1 MQLSQSVPSAANVE
15 AYAKIVKEK
24 YYIRTLVKVS
34 QEIIESASSGEES
47 ADVLLDNAEQRIYD
61 IRQGRAVVGPSR
73 FSEVVG
79 LVYEKL
85 YQLSSDEKHL
95 YAGLATGFNELD
107 RVITGLN
114 KSDLILI
121 GARPAMGKTSFALNL
136 ARNVAVKGNKKVVFF
151 SLEMSKEQ
159 LAQRVLSMEARIR
172 GNKMRMGNF
181 TPKEWEQLASA
192 TAFKQRR
199 AVF

>member
-1 MQLSQSVPSAANVE
+1 MVVEGSLPQVQRSQVLFMKVLSA
-15 AYAKIVKEK
+15 
-24 YYIRTLVKVS
+24 
-34 QEIIESASSGEES
+34 
-47 ADVLLDNAEQRIYD
+47 LLRRKAPLC
-61 IRQGRAVVGPSR
+61 GAFHR
-73 FSEVVG
+73 FS
-79 LVYEKL
+79 
-85 YQLSSDEKHL
+85 
-95 YAGLATGFNELD
+95 ATL

-159 LAQRVLSMEARIR
+159 LAQRVLAMEARIR
-172 GNKMRMGNF
+172 SHKMRTGNF

-192 TAFKQRR
+192 AAFLSNCELYFDDTSNITVPEMKARTGS
-199 AVF
+199 